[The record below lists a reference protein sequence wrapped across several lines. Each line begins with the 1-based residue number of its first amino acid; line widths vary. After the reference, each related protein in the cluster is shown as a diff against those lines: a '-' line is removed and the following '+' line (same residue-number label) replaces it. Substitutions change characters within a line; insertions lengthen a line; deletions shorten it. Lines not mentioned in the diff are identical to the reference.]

1 MVWDAMKDTTNS
13 NDTGNDEGSLLRED
27 HGPIAILTL
36 NRPEA
41 RNSLSEGLMSVF
53 QAQLNDVAPSP
64 DIRAVV
70 IAANGPVFCAGHDIR
85 QMEAHRSDQDGG
97 RAYFEATF
105 AKCATLMQSIV
116 SCPKP
121 VIAAAERTATAAG
134 CQLVATCDLAIA
146 GEDAK
151 FCTPGVNIGLFCSTP
166 AVAIARNVGRKHAME
181 MLLLGEMISAQ
192 DAREFGLVN
201 RVVPGDEVLPKALE
215 MANKIATKS
224 MPVLAIGKQAF
235 YEQFDPDLAASYQRA
250 SRAMVE
256 NMMLVDAHE
265 GLSAF
270 LEKQE
275 PNWRDA

>member
-27 HGPIAILTL
+27 HGPIAVLTL

-166 AVAIARNVGRKHAME
+166 AVAIARNVGRKHTME

-224 MPVLAIGKQAF
+224 MPVLAIGKQTF

-256 NMMLVDAHE
+256 NMMLEDAHE